1 MILPNR
7 LYGENTTIRYISVR
21 MQEEEPPSSPPPVK
35 GILKKKKRTPTPSP
49 PPVPVPKRRSI
60 TQRVRK
66 SLSKIVPRSIRSRFT
81 RRRTP
86 TPQGNPQVKEPK
98 QKKRVEFSPST
109 KPAPPKAK
117 IMSLD
122 GIDIYSEGDTP
133 TNKSTLCKNGV
144 KPIFKHII
152 KYVDPSTGKRERK
165 VFNYDA
171 YKEYINYYNKAS
183 PNFDNYGCGPNM
195 RLKYEEGHYCCV
207 DPSEQATDVQILDH
221 IYMLIDSLL
230 ENVSFLDI
238 TRDYNYHPRTKV
250 SIKSNENKLRELAGH
265 WMSLYKKVL
274 EENPEFEDKEGL
286 ELHER
291 ATAKLQ
297 ELEEFLQKKKK
308 PYKYES
314 DDLALIRQME
324 EERKPDGSNVYGY
337 RKVDDGRRRKTF

>member
-1 MILPNR
+1 
-7 LYGENTTIRYISVR
+7 
-21 MQEEEPPSSPPPVK
+21 MQEEEPPSSPPLVK

-49 PPVPVPKRRSI
+49 PPVPVPKRRSF
-60 TQRVRK
+60 TRRVRK

-86 TPQGNPQVKEPK
+86 THQVNPQVKEPK
-98 QKKRVEFSPST
+98 QKKKVEFSPST

-133 TNKSTLCKNGV
+133 TNKSTLCKNGI

-250 SIKSNENKLRELAGH
+250 SITSNENKLRELAGH

-286 ELHER
+286 ELYER

-297 ELEEFLQKKKK
+297 EIKEFLQKKK
-308 PYKYES
+308 PYNYES

>member
-1 MILPNR
+1 
-7 LYGENTTIRYISVR
+7 
-21 MQEEEPPSSPPPVK
+21 MQEEEPPPQVK
-35 GILKKKKRTPTPSP
+35 GILKKKRRTPTPSPSP
-49 PPVPVPKRRSI
+49 PPVPVPVPKRRSF
-60 TQRVRK
+60 TRRVRK

-86 TPQGNPQVKEPK
+86 TPPVNPPVKEPK
-98 QKKRVEFSPST
+98 PTKEPLAKKRVEFSPST
-109 KPAPPKAK
+109 KPAPPNAK

-133 TNKSTLCKNGV
+133 TNKSTLCKNGI
-144 KPIFKHII
+144 KPVFKHII
-152 KYVDPSTGKRERK
+152 KYVDPRTGERTRK
-165 VFNYDA
+165 VYNYDA
-171 YKEYINYYNKAS
+171 YKEYINYYNKTS

-238 TRDYNYHPRTKV
+238 TREHNYHPRTMV
-250 SIKSNENKLRELAGH
+250 SIKSNENKLRELVGH

-286 ELHER
+286 ELYER

-297 ELEEFLQKKKK
+297 ELEEFLQKKK

-337 RKVDDGRRRKTF
+337 RKVDDGLRRKTF

>member
-1 MILPNR
+1 M
-7 LYGENTTIRYISVR
+7 
-21 MQEEEPPSSPPPVK
+21 EEPSLMKK
-35 GILKKKKRTPTPSP
+35 GILKTPKKRSPSP
-49 PPVPVPKRRSI
+49 SPKPPAVSFHKKRSTLR
-60 TQRVRK
+60 R
-66 SLSKIVPRSIRSRFT
+66 SLSKLVPKTIRSRFT
-81 RRRTP
+81 KKRTPAKEPTPTRTP
-86 TPQGNPQVKEPK
+86 TPMKEPK
-98 QKKRVEFSPST
+98 KTVGFTPST
-109 KPAPPKAK
+109 KPPAPKPNNTS
-117 IMSLD
+117 MY
-122 GIDIYSEGDTP
+122 GITLSSDLFVDEETL
-133 TNKSTLCKNGV
+133 TKESTLCKNGI
-144 KPIFKHII
+144 KPVFKHII
-152 KYVDPSTGKRERK
+152 KYVDPITGKRDRK
-165 VFNYDA
+165 VYNYDA

-238 TRDYNYHPRTKV
+238 TREYSYHPKTMV
-250 SIKSNENKLRELAGH
+250 SIESNARRLHELADH

-297 ELEEFLQKKKK
+297 EIKEFLQKKRR

-314 DDLALIRQME
+314 DDLALIREME

-337 RKVDDGRRRKTF
+337 RKQSQQRKTFG

>member
-1 MILPNR
+1 VVLPNR
-7 LYGENTTIRYISVR
+7 LYGENTSIRYISVR
-21 MQEEEPPSSPPPVK
+21 MQEEEPPSPLVK
-35 GILKKKKRTPTPSP
+35 GILKRRTPTPSP
-49 PPVPVPKRRSI
+49 PPPPPVPKRRSF
-60 TQRVRK
+60 TRRVRK

-86 TPQGNPQVKEPK
+86 THQVNPQVKEPK
-98 QKKRVEFSPST
+98 PKKKVEFSPST
-109 KPAPPKAK
+109 KPAPPDAK
-117 IMSLD
+117 TSLER
-122 GIDIYSEGDTP
+122 IDIYSEGDTP
-133 TNKSTLCKNGV
+133 TNTSTLCKNGI
-144 KPIFKHII
+144 KPVFKHII

-207 DPSEQATDVQILDH
+207 DPSEQAMDVQILDH

-274 EENPEFEDKEGL
+274 KENPEFEDKEGL
-286 ELHER
+286 ELYER

-297 ELEEFLQKKKK
+297 ELEEFLQKKK

>member
-1 MILPNR
+1 MVLPNR
-7 LYGENTTIRYISVR
+7 LYGENTSIRYISVR
-21 MQEEEPPSSPPPVK
+21 MQEEEPPPPPVK
-35 GILKKKKRTPTPSP
+35 GILKRRTPTPSP
-49 PPVPVPKRRSI
+49 TPPPPVPKRRSF
-60 TQRVRK
+60 TRRVRK

-86 TPQGNPQVKEPK
+86 TPPVKEPK
-98 QKKRVEFSPST
+98 PTREPKPKKKVEFSPST

-133 TNKSTLCKNGV
+133 TNKSTLCKNGI
-144 KPIFKHII
+144 KPVFKHII
-152 KYVDPSTGKRERK
+152 KYVDPSTGKRTRK
-165 VFNYDA
+165 VYNYDA
-171 YKEYINYYNKAS
+171 YEKYIKYYNKAS

-238 TRDYNYHPRTKV
+238 TREYSYHPRTEV
-250 SIKSNENKLRELAGH
+250 SIESNAIKLGELAGH

-274 EENPEFEDKEGL
+274 EENQEFEDKEGL
-286 ELHER
+286 ELYER
-291 ATAKLQ
+291 ATAKLREIKEFFQ
-297 ELEEFLQKKKK
+297 EKRK